1 MVGSGSTDVGWTLRW
16 LLYSPGDRFS
26 GGDSVMVWAGIGYGY
41 RTQLVVIDG
50 NLNAQKYRDH
60 VLALHV
66 VPLLQNHDVISV
78 FQ

>member
-1 MVGSGSTDVGWTLRW
+1 
-16 LLYSPGDRFS
+16 
-26 GGDSVMVWAGIGYGY
+26 MVWAGIGYGY

-50 NLNAQKYRDH
+50 NLKAQKYRDH

-66 VPLLQNHDVISV
+66 VPLLQNHDIISV